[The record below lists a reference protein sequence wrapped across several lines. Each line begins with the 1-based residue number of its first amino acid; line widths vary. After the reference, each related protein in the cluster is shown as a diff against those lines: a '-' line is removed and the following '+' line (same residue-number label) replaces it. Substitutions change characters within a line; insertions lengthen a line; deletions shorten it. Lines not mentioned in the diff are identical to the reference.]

1 MPSGHK
7 NVNQHASL
15 KKKEKKKKKTFL
27 HFLSLTFTQF
37 RELIPDPWSYH
48 KKITAVVRL

>member
-15 KKKEKKKKKTFL
+15 KKKEKKKKR
-27 HFLSLTFTQF
+27 HFFIFS
-37 RELIPDPWSYH
+37 P
-48 KKITAVVRL
+48 

>member
-15 KKKEKKKKKTFL
+15 KKKEKKKER
-27 HFLSLTFTQF
+27 HFFIFS
-37 RELIPDPWSYH
+37 P
-48 KKITAVVRL
+48 